1 MKKAV
6 AVGSLNTCVLNE
18 LDRYHLAIDVIDRVP
33 RLRDVSA
40 QVREEL
46 RNALIRHRGYILE
59 YEQDLS
65 EIREWT
71 WGAGSV
77 PRAQGGELR

>member
-6 AVGSLNTCVLNE
+6 AVGSFDTCVLNE
-18 LDRYHLAIDVIDRVP
+18 LDRYPLAIDVIDRVL
-33 RLRDVSA
+33 RSRDVSA
-40 QVREEL
+40 QVEEEL
-46 RNALIRHRGYILE
+46 CNGLIRHRGYIRE
-59 YEQDLS
+59 YGQDLP